1 MQGMK
6 GKELAW
12 ILSLTGAGKTK
23 FVLTILIPYQANKS
37 REKRK
42 LSIRGIVIDQ
52 VLNSPNLHY

>member
-12 ILSLTGAGKTK
+12 ILSLTGASKTE